1 MKTSSGIRITIMM
14 FFEYFVW
21 SAWYVT
27 IGTFMGQTLKFDGT
41 EIGLVYSALS
51 IAAILSPVFVG
62 KIADRYFASQNVLG
76 VLHLLCAG
84 LMYFAS
90 VQEDFLFMYI
100 AILLYSMCYMPTI
113 ALTNAIAMSQM
124 ENPGKQFPYV
134 RVFGT
139 IGWIVMGLIL
149 GFLKIEAQSI
159 PLLISAGVSLFFG
172 LYCFTLPKLE
182 PKKSDGTPGIIEL
195 LGLDALALMKDR
207 SFAVLII
214 CSLLVSIPL
223 AFYYSFT
230 NLFLNDINFEN
241 AAGKMT
247 IGQIS
252 EVGFMLLMP
261 LMFKR
266 LGVKYMILIGMAA
279 WIARYLFFGFGDTG
293 ALVSFLYAGI
303 FLHGICYDFFFVTAQ
318 IYVDNKAPSNLK
330 NSAQGL
336 ITMVTYGAGMFIGSW
351 VAGVSVDLFTVD
363 GAKLWKE
370 IWMIPAAIAFIV
382 LIIFSLFFQEDTRK
396 GTIGADK

>member
-1 MKTSSGIRITIMM
+1 MKQSSGIKITVMM
-14 FFEYFVW
+14 FFEYLVW

-27 IGTFMGQTLKFDGT
+27 IATFMGQTLKFDGT

-62 KIADRYFASQNVLG
+62 KIADRYFSSQNVLG
-76 VLHLLCAG
+76 ALHLICAT

-90 VQEDFLFMYI
+90 IQEDFLFMYV
-100 AILLYSMCYMPTI
+100 AILLYSMSYMPTI

-124 ENPGKQFPYV
+124 ENPGKQFPMV

-149 GFLKIEAQSI
+149 GYFEIEAKST
-159 PLLISAGVSLFFG
+159 PLLISSVVSLFFG
-172 LYCFTLPKLE
+172 FYCFTLPNVP
-182 PKKSDGTPGIIEL
+182 PKKSDDTPGIVEL

-230 NLFLNDINFEN
+230 NLYLNEINVVN

-266 LGVKYMILIGMAA
+266 MGVKNMILIGMAA
-279 WIARYLFFGFGDTG
+279 
-293 ALVSFLYAGI
+293 
-303 FLHGICYDFFFVTAQ
+303 
-318 IYVDNKAPSNLK
+318 
-330 NSAQGL
+330 
-336 ITMVTYGAGMFIGSW
+336 
-351 VAGVSVDLFTVD
+351 
-363 GAKLWKE
+363 
-370 IWMIPAAIAFIV
+370 
-382 LIIFSLFFQEDTRK
+382 
-396 GTIGADK
+396 